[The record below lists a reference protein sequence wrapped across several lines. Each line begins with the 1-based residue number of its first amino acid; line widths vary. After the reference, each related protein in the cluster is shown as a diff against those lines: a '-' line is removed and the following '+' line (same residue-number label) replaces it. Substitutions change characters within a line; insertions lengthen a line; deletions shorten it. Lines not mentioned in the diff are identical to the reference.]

1 MRSRQI
7 TIALVAAAALAAAT
21 ACAWAA
27 NDPRD
32 WQPAAL
38 VALLLVLA
46 VVSDAISFEIRGLRL
61 SGAFLALV
69 LAMALLGPAPA
80 AAIGVVSALVDA
92 LVSRRSLDRALVNV
106 ATYAVFPLVG
116 GLAIEFLV

>member
-1 MRSRQI
+1 MRSRQL
-7 TIALVAAAALAAAT
+7 TIAIVAAAMLAVAA

-80 AAIGVVSALVDA
+80 AAIAAARTSVNKRGMA
-92 LVSRRSLDRALVNV
+92 SLRL
-106 ATYAVFPLVG
+106 
-116 GLAIEFLV
+116 